1 MDTIN
6 TSAYNQRKLKSG
18 NPPNTATAIQYG
30 FNPNT
35 PYIYKDKVP
44 PCQAQTYIGN
54 PFFFQGQHQN
64 KLICKTKT
72 NGAEYH
78 NYNSVNSFSAGN
90 AIGSTQSRGAG
101 FANKSQISNS
111 TYFDNIHYNGR
122 PLTA

>member
-6 TSAYNQRKLKSG
+6 TAAYKQRKLKSG

-35 PYIYKDKVP
+35 PFIYKDKVP
-44 PCQAQTYIGN
+44 PCQPQTYIGN

-72 NGAEYH
+72 NGSEYH
-78 NYNSVNSFSAGN
+78 TYNSVNQGSAGN
-90 AIGSTQSRGAG
+90 YIGATQNRGTGYAD
-101 FANKSQISNS
+101 KSQISNT
-111 TYFDNIHYNGR
+111 TYFDNIYLR